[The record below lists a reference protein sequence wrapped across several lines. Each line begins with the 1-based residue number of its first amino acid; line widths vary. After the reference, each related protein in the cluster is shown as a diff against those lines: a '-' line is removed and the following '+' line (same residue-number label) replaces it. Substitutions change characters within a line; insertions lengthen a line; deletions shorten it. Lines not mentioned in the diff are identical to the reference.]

1 VKHAAVLPSL
11 LLGLLLGV
19 VSCGKFQQ
27 ARECGAFVKTVN
39 AWLSAAPTNVDGG
52 AGPGNDPKRIAEE
65 SRVTAKRYDE
75 LAQSLTSLHVT
86 AEELAPRVRR
96 YEAIANSAASSLR
109 EVADLLQRGDLEGA
123 RKKRV
128 DFDTVAQQEAPLVK
142 EINDL
147 CR

>member
-1 VKHAAVLPSL
+1 MLFRS
-11 LLGLLLGV
+11 
-19 VSCGKFQQ
+19 
-27 ARECGAFVKTVN
+27 
-39 AWLSAAPTNVDGG
+39 
-52 AGPGNDPKRIAEE
+52 NDPKRIADE

-75 LAQSLTSLHVT
+75 LAQSLTALHVT
-86 AEELAPRVRR
+86 AEELAPRVHR